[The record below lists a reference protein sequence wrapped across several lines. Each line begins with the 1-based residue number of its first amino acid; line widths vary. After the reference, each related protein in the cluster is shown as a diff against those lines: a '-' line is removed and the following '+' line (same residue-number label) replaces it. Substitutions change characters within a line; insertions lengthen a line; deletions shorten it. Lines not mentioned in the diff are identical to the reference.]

1 MKMSPKNGYTIVEVL
16 IAVALISLIMSMT
29 LPIFSYSKK
38 SVSMM
43 KELDVYH
50 YARQANNEITTKLK
64 YATKIVYPPQKLV
77 RSKQYVNQLIFSN
90 SLNQAIVYFVNE
102 KDELMEVNYDDIR
115 KNGVSHFRKL
125 AGKVKS
131 FKVRYPESNVL
142 EYKITFNLENKKTYT
157 FSNMI
162 SFENAL

>member
-1 MKMSPKNGYTIVEVL
+1 MKTTKYSGYTIVELL

-38 SVSMM
+38 SVKMM

-50 YARQANNEITTKLK
+50 YARKANNDIATKLK
-64 YATKIVYPPQKLV
+64 YATKIIFPPQRLV

-90 SLNQAIVYFVNE
+90 SLNQAIVYFVNT
-102 KDELMEVNYDDIR
+102 KNELMEVNYDDIR
-115 KNGVSHFRKL
+115 NNGVGHFRKL

-131 FKVRYPESNVL
+131 FKVRYPESNAL
-142 EYKITFNLENKKTYT
+142 EYKITFNLANKKTYQ